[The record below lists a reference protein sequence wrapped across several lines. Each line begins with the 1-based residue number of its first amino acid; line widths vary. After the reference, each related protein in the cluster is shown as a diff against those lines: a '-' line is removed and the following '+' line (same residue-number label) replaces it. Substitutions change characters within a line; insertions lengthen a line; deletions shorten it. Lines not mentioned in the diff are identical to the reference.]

1 MNTILKTS
9 AAWHGRPGHDGT
21 IATRRH
27 GRDARAAL
35 MFIKTS
41 VAVAALATLSGCGEC
56 AKPSAHTA
64 GKPAP
69 IAATVLKLSRAEA
82 DAADALPASVRSA
95 RTASVAPRIPGTYAE
110 IPVREGDSV
119 KQGDTLARLHAPEWT
134 SRRSAAAAALDL
146 ARAEHS
152 RTVRLNLAG
161 AATPAELDAANS
173 RLRGAEAA
181 LAEAD
186 THLADTRLTAPFAG
200 VVSRKHAD
208 AGDAA
213 LPGMPAVTLED
224 PRALEIEVALPE
236 SQSAWAKPGAPLSVE
251 LQGVTLRPAITEVT
265 PAADPASRTRTV
277 RARLTPEE
285 LAKLPA
291 TPAPGE
297 FARVT
302 PATAARGEGA
312 VLAPAEAVMRRGQVE
327 SVWVNADGKASLRL
341 VRTGRT
347 AGTSVEILSGLS
359 GHETLLKPAPELT
372 EGAQLR

>member
-9 AAWHGRPGHDGT
+9 L
-21 IATRRH
+21 
-27 GRDARAAL
+27 AL
-35 MFIKTS
+35 T
-41 VAVAALATLSGCGEC
+41 ALATLAGCGEC
-56 AKPSAHTA
+56 ETPRA
-64 GKPAP
+64 GNARKPAP
-69 IAATVLKLSRAEA
+69 IAAVAIKLTRA
-82 DAADALPASVRSA
+82 DSSAADALPASVRSA
-95 RTASVAPRIPGTYAE
+95 RTAALAPRIPGTYDE
-110 IPVREGDSV
+110 IAVREGDTV
-119 KQGDTLARLHAPEWT
+119 KQGDTLARLHAPEWA
-134 SRRSAAAAALDL
+134 SRRAAAAAALDL
-146 ARAEHS
+146 ARAEHT
-152 RTVRLNLAG
+152 RTVRLNLTG

-173 RLRGAEAA
+173 RLRAAEAA
-181 LAEAD
+181 LTEAD

-200 VVSRKHAD
+200 VVSRKHAE

-224 PRALEIEVALPE
+224 PRSLEIEVALPE

-251 LQGVTLRPAITEVT
+251 LRGVTLRPAITEVT

-302 PATAARGEGA
+302 PEAATRGEGA
-312 VLAPAEAVMRRGQVE
+312 VIAPAEAVMRRGQVE

-359 GHETLLKPAPELT
+359 GSETLLKPAPELT
-372 EGAQLR
+372 EGAAVR